1 MTMKI
6 EHRTLHMLGKY
17 STIELL
23 LYDLQDFVLFKFKY
37 ARVLLRLTAPL
48 HWPSHFIFSHE
59 GSAGVYPRAR
69 LSMLL

>member
-23 LYDLQDFVLFKFKY
+23 LYHLQDFV
-37 ARVLLRLTAPL
+37 
-48 HWPSHFIFSHE
+48 FI
-59 GSAGVYPRAR
+59 
-69 LSMLL
+69 